1 MADIRS
7 YLREKKK
14 MENEQSGS
22 RQGGY
27 KQKIMKYKLTH
38 VYRFLLVLIVIV
50 AVIVLVILQYKQHV
64 YTGHEVLAVMERERV
79 AGTRDLRLGSSIL
92 TYSKDGAHCTD
103 SKGKVT
109 WNQTYE
115 FQDAIIAT
123 CGETVAI
130 ADYNGRTI
138 YVQNTKSLIS
148 QISTTM
154 PIREVTVSAAGYVTA
169 VLDGQDVTW
178 INTYDPSGELVFQG
192 QARMSDTGYP
202 EAISLSPDGEMLCVA
217 YWYLNAGLIK
227 TDIAFYNFGEVG
239 QNNSDFLVSANS
251 YTDMIVPQVCFMN
264 NSTAFA
270 VGDNRLM
277 IYAGEHK
284 PVSKAEHLLNE
295 EIFAVYYSEKYIGLV
310 FRSEVAEHLYRMDVY
325 DTTASKK
332 GSFYIDI
339 EYTDIFFGKDNFVA
353 YNEAECMIMN
363 LSGVVKF
370 NGTFGKTVR
379 LMLPA
384 DGAYK
389 YTLVTDDSI
398 ETIQLK

>member
-1 MADIRS
+1 M
-7 YLREKKK
+7 
-14 MENEQSGS
+14 
-22 RQGGY
+22 
-27 KQKIMKYKLTH
+27 
-38 VYRFLLVLIVIV
+38 
-50 AVIVLVILQYKQHV
+50 
-64 YTGHEVLAVMERERV
+64 
-79 AGTRDLRLGSSIL
+79 
-92 TYSKDGAHCTD
+92 
-103 SKGKVT
+103 
-109 WNQTYE
+109 
-115 FQDAIIAT
+115 
-123 CGETVAI
+123 
-130 ADYNGRTI
+130 
-138 YVQNTKSLIS
+138 
-148 QISTTM
+148 
-154 PIREVTVSAAGYVTA
+154 SAAGYVTA

-353 YNEAECMIMN
+353 YNETECMIMN
-363 LSGVVKF
+363 LSGVEKF